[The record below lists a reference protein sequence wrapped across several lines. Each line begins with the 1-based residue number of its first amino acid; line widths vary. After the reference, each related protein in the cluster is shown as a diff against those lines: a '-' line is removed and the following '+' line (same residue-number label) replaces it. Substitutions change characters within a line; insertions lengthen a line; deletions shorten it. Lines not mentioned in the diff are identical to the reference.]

1 MQLARDGSRFVIF
14 SNQLDSSAQI
24 NSRPLRLTQLD
35 PNAIYAVHLRNRDKV
50 HSLSRGNPL
59 LKSQEL
65 QVSGAW
71 LMAQGLNL
79 PYAVPS
85 SIWVIEGRKL
95 SL

>member
-1 MQLARDGSRFVIF
+1 MGVTLVINRQMF
-14 SNQLDSSAQI
+14 WPQTQFNGGAF
-24 NSRPLRLTQLD
+24 RPLRLTQLD
-35 PNAIYAVHLRNRDKV
+35 PNAIFAVHLLNRDKV
-50 HSLSRGNPL
+50 HPLSRGNLL

-65 QVSGAW
+65 QASGAW